1 MHHANF
7 QDLIPYIIEVNM
19 NKLHRSM
26 VEAGRAA
33 VLLLAAA
40 LLSSC
45 ATVPT
50 VPPGARSDLAPTGK
64 LRAAINF
71 GNPILAAR
79 DSSTGEPRGVSVDLS
94 RELARRLGVPVQ
106 FVTYDAAGKVVEGLK
121 SGAWDVAYV
130 AIDPARAVDISYTAP
145 YVVIEGAYLV
155 PQGSPIRSNADVDR
169 EGVRVAVGAGS
180 AYDLFLSRN
189 LKHAKIVRAPTSPAV
204 TDMFVAQKLEVA
216 AGVKQQLEA
225 DARRH
230 SRIAPAGRS
239 VHGDQSGDGNAQ
251 GPRSRREIPPRV
263 CRGNE
268 GIRIRRPGARA
279 APR

>member
-1 MHHANF
+1 MFRIAIGF
-7 QDLIPYIIEVNM
+7 VGLI
-19 NKLHRSM
+19 
-26 VEAGRAA
+26 
-33 VLLLAAA
+33 LLA
-40 LLSSC
+40 SC
-45 ATVPT
+45 ATT
-50 VPPGARSDLAPTGK
+50 SQVPPAARSDLAPTGK

-79 DSSTGEPRGVSVDLS
+79 DPSTGEPRGVSVDLS

-169 EGVRVAVGAGS
+169 EGVRVAGRGRKRLRSVPLAQPEAREDRPGTHLSGRHRHVRGAKARSRRRRKAAARGRCS
-180 AYDLFLSRN
+180 A
-189 LKHAKIVRAPTSPAV
+189 
-204 TDMFVAQKLEVA
+204 
-216 AGVKQQLEA
+216 
-225 DARRH
+225 H
-230 SRIAPAGRS
+230 SRIAPARRS

-263 CRGNE
+263 RRGDE
-268 GIRIRRPGARA
+268 GLRIRRPGARA